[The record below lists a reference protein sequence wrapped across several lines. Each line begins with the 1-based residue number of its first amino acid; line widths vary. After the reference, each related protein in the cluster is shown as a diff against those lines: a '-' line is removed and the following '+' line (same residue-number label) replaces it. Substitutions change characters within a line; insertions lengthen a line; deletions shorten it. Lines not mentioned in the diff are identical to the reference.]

1 MRARGIVRALVVVA
15 AVSGALWV
23 RGRWRGAKL
32 ASAATNALVASR
44 PYRLLAPATLD
55 PGKAYPLVLVLHG
68 WGGTSEHVERYYQL
82 DPLVEERGFLVA
94 YPEGTEE
101 THWKH
106 FWGGHRRFWNATDAC
121 CNFYGATVDDVA
133 YLDAVIDDVSAHYRV
148 DAKRVFVMG
157 LSNGGYMS
165 HRYACDRAGR
175 VAAIVSQAGA
185 MWADA
190 ARCKPA
196 EPVAVL
202 QIHGTDDQLVPY
214 DGKAISTHGESLLPS
229 AHQTA
234 SDWAAFDKCDATP
247 DSSRAASETTSP
259 TPRRRPSAGPAAAGS
274 SSGRC
279 AAPGTSPAP
288 ANPCGG
294 EPSTTGSP
302 RTPGGECG
310 RARAVRRSSVGR
322 PPPREPRRHPRAR
335 GRRAMSRDQLGGPAS
350 PAARRRIRS
359 SSASSKS

>member
-247 DSSRAASETTSP
+247 DSSAPPRDLVEGGFRDDDRALDRLPRGRALDDA
-259 TPRRRPSAGPAAAGS
+259 RRRA
-274 SSGRC
+274 
-279 AAPGTSPAP
+279 
-288 ANPCGG
+288 
-294 EPSTTGSP
+294 
-302 RTPGGECG
+302 
-310 RARAVRRSSVGR
+310 R
-322 PPPREPRRHPRAR
+322 PPPPPTLVGANHLRLALRAPQAVSVVAREQFGVRPSDVLRPANRAAIR
-335 GRRAMSRDQLGGPAS
+335 VLADV
-350 PAARRRIRS
+350 AR
-359 SSASSKS
+359 